1 MAKEKKKNKKK
12 ARENAEMDFNFSDAF
27 DSAERASRMTAV
39 EVSEKI
45 DPNTL
50 IHSGSLVM
58 DLVIFGGGL
67 QAGRIYDLH
76 GEESGGKTTLG
87 NIALVQAI
95 KSIPG
100 PAGKTKGYYFDVE
113 GTLDRNWFLSIARS
127 YGIELSIK
135 EIFGDK
141 DDDGNW
147 VHKPTIRL
155 IKPIVGDD
163 ALKTIVRILNALP
176 DKVFMKDVW
185 MYSWT
190 PVEAKVAKKTGGMTE
205 KKLKAMLEE
214 RNIKWDKSLYTQ
226 TGSFMVPIP
235 DNYGGPELVIMI
247 DSMIALIPRQTA
259 EDDSAA
265 LAQHGRMFSRWIN
278 AIKSLAASKGVTF
291 ININQLRKAPGVMF
305 GDPRY
310 APGGEA
316 IKYVADCRNILT
328 PCANPAG
335 GGQIEEDGK
344 NKYRWTSMTNKK
356 NKLFT
361 PGAKIKF
368 RWWTQRDGKT
378 GCGLDPVQDTLDYLD
393 MTGQIIE
400 KGRKGFNIVLA
411 DHKKAKSIFDDLLL
425 NMEDFKELILTKE
438 LKKGNS
444 RIRCDMRKICLDQIK
459 SEKAFSLYRR
469 ANKIATKAEE
479 EAELEEES

>member
-1 MAKEKKKNKKK
+1 MAKESKKAKKK

-27 DSAERASRMTAV
+27 DNAERASRLTAV

-58 DLVIFGGGL
+58 DLVIYGGGL
-67 QAGRIYDLH
+67 QAGRVYDLH
-76 GEESGGKTTLG
+76 GQESGGKTTLG

-100 PAGKTKGYYFDVE
+100 PAGKTKGYYIDAE
-113 GTLDRNWFLSIARS
+113 GTLDKTWFRNIARM
-127 YGIELSIK
+127 YGVNLSIK

-141 DDDGNW
+141 DEDGNW
-147 VHKPTIRL
+147 IHSPTIRL
-155 IKPIVGDD
+155 LKPTVGDVL
-163 ALKTIVRILNALP
+163 LKTIVRILNTLP

-190 PVEAKVAKKTGGMTE
+190 PVEAKVAKKTGGLTD
-205 KKLKAMLEE
+205 KQLRKFFEE
-214 RNIKWDKSLYTQ
+214 RNIKWDKEMFNQ
-226 TGSFMVPIP
+226 TGSFMVAIP
-235 DNYGGPELVIMI
+235 DNYGGPELVFLI
-247 DSMIALIPRQTA
+247 DSMIALTPRQTA

-291 ININQLRKAPGVMF
+291 ININQLRKNPGAMF
-305 GDPRY
+305 GDPTY

-316 IKYVADCRNILT
+316 IKYVADCRNVVA

-344 NKYRWTSMTNKK
+344 DKYRWTSMTNKK
-356 NKLFT
+356 NKLFV

-368 RWWTQRDGKT
+368 RWWIQRNGET
-378 GCGLDPVQDTLDYLD
+378 GCGLDPVQDTLEYLEL
-393 MTGQIIE
+393 TGQIVE
-400 KGRKGFNIVLA
+400 KGRKGFYIRFA

-425 NMEDFKELILTKE
+425 TVKDFKELAVNNE
-438 LKKGNS
+438 LKMGKSIIKCNL
-444 RIRCDMRKICLDQIK
+444 RRICLDQIRSGIAFELHK
-459 SEKAFSLYRR
+459 VKAKLAPPKEDS
-469 ANKIATKAEE
+469 EE
-479 EAELEEES
+479 EELEE